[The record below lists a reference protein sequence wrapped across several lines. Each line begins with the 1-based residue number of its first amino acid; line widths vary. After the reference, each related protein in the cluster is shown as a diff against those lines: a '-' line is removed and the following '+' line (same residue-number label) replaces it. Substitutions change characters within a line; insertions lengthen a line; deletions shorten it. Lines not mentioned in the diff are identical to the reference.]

1 MRFFSLSV
9 AGTIAAGLTLIS
21 TAAFA
26 DSADPMT
33 AQPAAAV
40 SSPSGRIVCHYMVH
54 DGVFIKKPV
63 CKSQEQWNRDRR
75 ESQRDFATFQ
85 MRTYS
90 APFR

>member
-1 MRFFSLSV
+1 MRNLSLTV
-9 AGTIAAGLTLIS
+9 ATGLLLIS
-21 TAAFA
+21 TGAFA

-33 AQPAAAV
+33 AQPASATMSTDKV
-40 SSPSGRIVCHYMVH
+40 VCHYMVH

-63 CKSQEQWNRDRR
+63 CKTQEQWNRDRR

>member
-1 MRFFSLSV
+1 MRFFSP
-9 AGTIAAGLTLIS
+9 TIAAGLMLIS

-33 AQPAAAV
+33 AQPAAATMTASKV
-40 SSPSGRIVCHYMVH
+40 VCHYMVH
-54 DGVFIKKPV
+54 DGIFIKKPV
-63 CKSQEQWNRDRR
+63 CKTTEQWNRDRR